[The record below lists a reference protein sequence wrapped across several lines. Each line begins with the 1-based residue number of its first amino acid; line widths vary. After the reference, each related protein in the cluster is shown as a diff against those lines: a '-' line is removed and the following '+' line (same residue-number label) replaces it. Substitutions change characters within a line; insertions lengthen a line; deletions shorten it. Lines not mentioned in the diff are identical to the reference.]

1 MVEQSRIALRQVF
14 NFWYSLLYFVVPAS
28 TRACVNGSHTQAL
41 MITANEGSCIIKVVS
56 EHYCLQIL

>member
-28 TRACVNGSHTQAL
+28 TCACVNGSHTQAL
-41 MITANEGSCIIKVVS
+41 MITANEDS
-56 EHYCLQIL
+56 